1 MKEQK
6 KTKNSGITLIAL
18 VVTIIVLLLLAGISI
33 QMLSGNNGILQ
44 RAGEAKDETIHAQ
57 VNEQMQMDNYN
68 YVIAHNTGETTST
81 LIEYLRSKNI
91 IADEVQEGVWKIN
104 IENLLGS
111 KQALGNGNYVENEN
125 NDVYVLEKDES
136 NETYK
141 VLYYEKNT
149 PREIGLLKDAYEVSD
164 IKKLQDFFDKYA
176 KYQNEGNEEE
186 LSKVITQSQEGIY
199 FKIDENSTATVLGVI
214 YEGNTYTS
222 GAYIIEYNGYRYKVP
237 FTIDEDSGTLD
248 LGKVE
253 KTNITDYELIYK
265 ARVERS
271 ADIFLK
277 TKPMGLRD
285 NVVICAINGKI
296 YYLKGDIA
304 ARTFTEVIEKEFKI
318 PEIDGNE
325 KRLYIGNS
333 EFIYDDFNLET
344 NDVISLFSSN
354 ESIVEVKENGIIYG
368 KSEGEA
374 MITITE
380 KSGETKTIKV
390 IVSTFGYNPSVNCF
404 IGKKSI
410 GKSNEK
416 EIDNNQKKNPTEDE
430 AGYKFETG
438 YFIYVEDFSYDIFVD
453 NQRVETVGNV
463 VLCWDSY
470 SDSQYDIFSLS
481 GEWLGCFAGYSM

>member
-141 VLYYEKNT
+141 ILYYEKNT

-176 KYQNEGNEEE
+176 KYTNEGNEEE
-186 LSKVITQSQEGIY
+186 ISKVITESEEGIY
-199 FKIDENSTATVLGVI
+199 FKIDENSTAKAFGVI

-222 GAYIIEYNGYRYKVP
+222 GAYIIEYKGYRYKLP
-237 FTIDEDSGTLD
+237 FTENENSGAFD

-253 KTNITDYELIYK
+253 KTEITDYELIRK
-265 ARVERS
+265 AAMDGTAGIFGVKMLER
-271 ADIFLK
+271 
-277 TKPMGLRD
+277 
-285 NVVICAINGKI
+285 
-296 YYLKGDIA
+296 
-304 ARTFTEVIEKEFKI
+304 EKEFY
-318 PEIDGNE
+318 EIYEFNGIRYYVKKDINE
-325 KRLYIGNS
+325 KVIDVKDRKFTVSEMNDYDIFVVKGSINPYINKLY
-333 EFIYDDFNLET
+333 E
-344 NDVISLFSSN
+344 DVTLISRDEN
-354 ESIVEVKENGIIYG
+354 IVEIRENGIIYG
-368 KSEGEA
+368 KEEGEA
-374 MITITE
+374 TITVTGKE
-380 KSGETKTIKV
+380 SGETRNIRVKV
-390 IVSTFGYNPSVNCF
+390 IVRITS
-404 IGKKSI
+404 
-410 GKSNEK
+410 
-416 EIDNNQKKNPTEDE
+416 
-430 AGYKFETG
+430 
-438 YFIYVEDFSYDIFVD
+438 
-453 NQRVETVGNV
+453 
-463 VLCWDSY
+463 
-470 SDSQYDIFSLS
+470 
-481 GEWLGCFAGYSM
+481 